1 MLSLS
6 LSGAAAASPP
16 YLPRYAEN
24 LAAVS
29 EYLAKSS
36 QNAPRARSKSPEHSL
51 APLQHT
57 QSAESGNKEGG
68 AKGSRRQESAKA
80 FRVLILLTFLVET
93 YKY

>member
-1 MLSLS
+1 MLSPS
-6 LSGAAAASPP
+6 LPPSRAAAAPP
-16 YLPRYAEN
+16 YVPRYAEN

-36 QNAPRARSKSPEHSL
+36 QNAASAKSKSPQHSV
-51 APLQHT
+51 APPQHT
-57 QSAESGNKEGG
+57 QSGNKEGG

-80 FRVLILLTFLVET
+80 FKVLILLAFLVEK

>member
-1 MLSLS
+1 MTYYSLS
-6 LSGAAAASPP
+6 RAAAAPP

-36 QNAPRARSKSPEHSL
+36 QNAAGARSKSPQHNI
-51 APLQHT
+51 APPQHT
-57 QSAESGNKEGG
+57 QSAESGSKEGG
-68 AKGSRRQESAKA
+68 AKGSRSQESAKA
-80 FRVLILLTFLVET
+80 FKVLRLLAFLVEK